1 MDYLLTQQSLR
12 YWNGAKRQASA
23 DEWVWHN
30 SGEAVSKYYQAW
42 RRGEPSE
49 EAGSEAC
56 ATFWYNDYGWQWYDE
71 PCSESMKVLCEY
83 EVPET
88 D

>member
-1 MDYLLTQQSLR
+1 MPQESR
-12 YWNGAKRQASA
+12 YWNGAKRQAGAASA